1 MPEGSPAAA
10 RRRFRPEPFT
20 LFLCVLAA
28 VGAGLVLA
36 RSLTHGPALH
46 WDSVNY
52 LGVARNLLAGN
63 GFFDF
68 DGTFYELWPPLYPAV
83 LAAATL
89 GFLDPLTV
97 AGPLNAL
104 LFGLTVFVFGWF
116 LARRLASPFLRV
128 LAPLALTLSLPLGEM
143 SWWALSETLFILL
156 TTLALV
162 HADEFLARG
171 RTSSLL
177 WTAAFTAL
185 AWQAKYL
192 GIALAAVVG
201 LLILCARGGPL
212 LRRIERAG
220 VFALVAGTPMAL
232 WLLRNL
238 VVFDTAIA
246 NRETVAYDGGEILAA
261 IGAGLRDW
269 TAFDLA
275 GWGGWPGWP
284 LAAVVA
290 LAAGALAAGAA
301 FFPGGSIFR
310 GKGKGGNEPRGNGPG
325 ESPTG
330 QSGTG
335 QSGTGQSGTGQSGTG
350 RPAFSWRPAAVFSL
364 FGATYLGLLF
374 AAMMAGNT
382 WHGMQDRF
390 LAPAYLPLLLA
401 AAVLCDRLLL
411 LAASAP
417 RRSAPAPAPTPGGGL
432 RRHLSREGPLPRA
445 LGAVFALA
453 LAGWVVGQAGPTAA
467 ALSRANADDL
477 FLPGGYS
484 AEPWASSETL
494 RYLRE
499 NPLPTAIYSNL
510 TALVYL
516 HLGPSKD
523 YLGLPTSRP
532 IGWIV
537 ETEPRRFTPGEH
549 VARWLERRQEGA
561 FVVWFRNWSS
571 NRNYDYGPP
580 AMRVTPGLR
589 PVADFLDGAIFEV
602 DRRYRPDTNPYREAY
617 EAVLAGGAG
626 EPLVRSRFDLY
637 RRGDSLVLVR
647 EPCAGPEVRDR
658 FLLHYF
664 PTDPESLGSH
674 RAEYGFENRDFPF
687 AEFGVLLPADDSGGE
702 DPAGKSSSAKCVA
715 ILPLPEFEVAR
726 VRIGQWARGDEI
738 TWYETTRVDAD
749 RFRAEYAAIAA
760 GARGAPAARGD
771 YDLYLHDRTL
781 AYLDEACA
789 PEEASARFFLHVYP
803 RSREDLPPD
812 AAPRDFENR
821 DFDFST
827 LGLRLAGKCLALA
840 PLPAYAIARLRTGQ
854 WVSGEGELWSA
865 DFEPPP
871 APRPPA
877 P

>member
-1 MPEGSPAAA
+1 MPEGSPAAEQ
-10 RRRFRPEPFT
+10 RRFRPEPFT
-20 LFLCVLAA
+20 VFLCVLAA
-28 VGAGLVLA
+28 IGAGLVLA
-36 RSLTHGPALH
+36 RAATHGPALH

-68 DGTFYELWPPLYPAV
+68 DGSFYELWPPLYPAV

-104 LFGLTVFVFGWF
+104 LFGLTIFVFGRF

-156 TTLALV
+156 ATLALV

-177 WTAAFTAL
+177 WTAAFTGL

-192 GIALAAVVG
+192 GIALAAVIG
-201 LLILCARGGPL
+201 LLILCARSGPL

-238 VVFDTAIA
+238 VVFDTALA
-246 NRETVAYDGGEILAA
+246 NRETVAYDSGEILAA
-261 IGAGLRDW
+261 IGAGLAGW
-269 TAFDLA
+269 TAFDLS

-284 LAAVVA
+284 LAA
-290 LAAGALAAGAA
+290 AAGLAAGAA
-301 FFPGGSIFR
+301 FFPGGS
-310 GKGKGGNEPRGNGPG
+310 GLPGNRKARSATGENERAGNGTAG
-325 ESPTG
+325 N
-330 QSGTG
+330 GTG
-335 QSGTGQSGTGQSGTG
+335 ENPIG

-364 FGATYLGLLF
+364 FAATYLGFLY

-390 LAPAYLPLLLA
+390 LAPAYLPLLLG

-411 LAASAP
+411 AASAS
-417 RRSAPAPAPTPGGGL
+417 RRSAPAAQPAATPATTPAGGGI
-432 RRHLSREGPLPRA
+432 RRYLSREGPLPRA
-445 LGAVFALA
+445 FGAVFALA

-467 ALSRANADDL
+467 ALSRANSADL

-516 HLGPSKD
+516 HVGPEKD

-537 ETEPRRFTPGEH
+537 ETEPRRFTPGEQ
-549 VARWLERRQEGA
+549 VARWIERRQEGA

-580 AMRVTPGLR
+580 LMRVTPGLR
-589 PVADFLDGAIFEV
+589 PVADFRDGAIFEV
-602 DRRYRPDTNPYREAY
+602 DRRYRPDTNPYRETY
-617 EAVLAGGAG
+617 DAVLSGDAG

-647 EPCAGPEVRDR
+647 EPCAGEEVRDR

-664 PTDPESLGSH
+664 PTDPESLGNH

-687 AEFGVLLPADDSGGE
+687 AEFGVLLPADDGDDRDGGNPE
-702 DPAGKSSSAKCVA
+702 GESPGAKCVA
-715 ILPLPEFEVAR
+715 VLPLPEFEVAR

-749 RFRAEYAAIAA
+749 RYEAEYAAIAA
-760 GARGAPAARGD
+760 GARGAPAARGN

-789 PEEASARFFLHVYP
+789 PEESSARFFLHVYP

-840 PLPAYAIARLRTGQ
+840 PLPAYPIARLRTGQ

-865 DFEPPP
+865 DFAPPP
-871 APRPPA
+871 APRPP
-877 P
+877 PVR

>member
-1 MPEGSPAAA
+1 MPEGSPAAE

-28 VGAGLVLA
+28 VGAALVLA
-36 RSLTHGPALH
+36 RAATHGPALH

-68 DGTFYELWPPLYPAV
+68 DGSFYELWPPLYPAV

-104 LFGLTVFVFGWF
+104 LFGLTVFVFGRF

-156 TTLALV
+156 ATLALV

-177 WTAAFTAL
+177 WTAAFTGL

-192 GIALAAVVG
+192 GIALAAVIG
-201 LLILCARGGPL
+201 LLVLGARGGGSL

-246 NRETVAYDGGEILAA
+246 NRETVAYDAGEILAA
-261 IGAGLRDW
+261 IGSGLASW
-269 TAFDLA
+269 TAFDLS
-275 GWGGWPGWP
+275 GWGGRPGWP
-284 LAAVVA
+284 LAAA
-290 LAAGALAAGAA
+290 AGLAAGALAAGAA
-301 FFPGGSIFR
+301 FFPGR
-310 GKGKGGNEPRGNGPG
+310 GGLRG
-325 ESPTG
+325 
-330 QSGTG
+330 QGTG
-335 QSGTGQSGTGQSGTG
+335 ENGTGENRIG

-364 FGATYLGLLF
+364 FGATYLGLLY
-374 AAMMAGNT
+374 AAMMAGHT

-411 LAASAP
+411 FASAP
-417 RRSAPAPAPTPGGGL
+417 RRSAPAPASSGGGGGL
-432 RRHLSREGPLPRA
+432 RRYLSREGPLPRA

-453 LAGWVVGQAGPTAA
+453 VAGWVVGQVGPTAA
-467 ALSRANADDL
+467 ALSRTNSADL

-499 NPLPTAIYSNL
+499 NPLPTVIYSNL

-516 HLGPSKD
+516 HAGPAKD
-523 YLGLPTSRP
+523 SLRPLPTSRP

-617 EAVLAGGAG
+617 EAVLSGDAG

-647 EPCAGPEVRDR
+647 EPCAGEEVRDR

-687 AEFGVLLPADDSGGE
+687 AEFGVLLPADDGGGGE
-702 DPAGKSSSAKCVA
+702 NPAGKSSGAKCVA
-715 ILPLPEFEVAR
+715 VLPLPEFEVAR
-726 VRIGQWARGDEI
+726 VRIGQWAAGDEI
-738 TWYETTRVDAD
+738 TWYETTRVDSD
-749 RFRAEYAAIAA
+749 RFRKEYAALAA
-760 GARGAPAARGD
+760 GARGDPAARGN

-781 AYLDEACA
+781 AYLDDACA
-789 PEEASARFFLHVYP
+789 PEEDSARFFLHVYP

-840 PLPAYAIARLRTGQ
+840 PLPAYPIARIRTGQ

-877 P
+877 H